1 LLAIDWRA
9 KKNFSET
16 FIILNAACL
25 KGSKQEACGG
35 FHRHSLPTG
44 RVL

>member
-1 LLAIDWRA
+1 VIGWRGE
-9 KKNFSET
+9 KNFSEIL
-16 FIILNAACL
+16 IILNAGVL